1 MSNLKVLF
9 KYSPIQLLETQAK
22 QSFQSDSDPDYV
34 GFRRNPTKPGRDS
47 TGLYAVPVVS
57 DDWNPTEGIPT
68 THSRDPTEI
77 IWIRWDP
84 TGHN

>member
-1 MSNLKVLF
+1 MKKKSKPTDITEHT
-9 KYSPIQLLETQAK
+9 SATTTQVK

-34 GFRRNPTKPGRDS
+34 GFRRNPT
-47 TGLYAVPVVS
+47 
-57 DDWNPTEGIPT
+57 

-84 TGHN
+84 TGYKRPGILVKKKV